1 MRLPWSLRRPLA
13 RRDAR
18 VSLSPA
24 GRIRLQRRH
33 LVLASL
39 VLAASLWVTMSVRS
53 PNIPGLRVGYPSP
66 ASIQSPRTLSFTSDL
81 LTNQERARAESTAD
95 TIVYQ
100 SDPNVLTQQRIQLD
114 ALVQTISQIRAD
126 PSLAPDARRDK
137 LTSLPNSTVVISP
150 ALASDL
156 AKLSDVQWL
165 DVRQA
170 SLRLYDRAMEQYNYD
185 LNDQAVGELRARLLP
200 YWSAQSL
207 RGEQRQ
213 IALLFSSSFLKA
225 NRVLDEDAT
234 ARRKQAARDAVKPIN
249 VTILE
254 GESIVRQ
261 GDPITPEVEEKL
273 AAVGIWQT
281 ETDWLRVVGQGILAL
296 LFAGT
301 FGLYLGLTQPAIWME
316 DRPLLLVCGL
326 FSVTVLAGRFAL
338 PLISDW
344 PYAFPLGMTALL
356 LTALFGRGV
365 ALVAAG
371 LISLLITYLGEGQ
384 FNVNAA
390 LLLGSTAGVFVID
403 RPERSLAFLFAG
415 VAIALVTALTQ
426 LALTLPAFSE
436 HMLVELGPLL
446 LFSGMNGALSAIL
459 ALGLYNLCGHLAGI
473 ATPFQLMELAHPAQP
488 LLRKLMR
495 EAPGTYYHSIAVG
508 NLAESAAEAIGA
520 DALLL
525 RVAAYYHDIG
535 KSIRPYF
542 FTDNQSDREN
552 VHNDLD
558 PQTSAEIIAEH
569 VREGVNMA
577 RAAGL
582 PRQLVDFIPT
592 HHGTSVIRHFYQ
604 QALQREDTVDIAAF
618 SYPGPKPQTRE
629 QAILMLADTVEA
641 TVRSKAQHGKLL
653 SARQPVGANGSGMQT
668 LDEMVSSIIDERVRS
683 GQLDESQLTLQ
694 DLARIRQAF
703 INTLQGIYHPRV
715 EYAPQIVKG

>member
-1 MRLPWSLRRPLA
+1 MRAP
-13 RRDAR
+13 
-18 VSLSPA
+18 LSPA
-24 GRIRLQRRH
+24 ERVRSQRRH
-33 LVLASL
+33 LLLVTL
-39 VLAASLWVTMSVRS
+39 VLAAALWVLLAVR
-53 PNIPGLRVGYPSP
+53 PPTIPGLRLGFPSP
-66 ASIQSPRTLSFTSDL
+66 ASIQSPRPVSYVSDL
-81 LTNQERARAESTAD
+81 LTEQERARAESAAE

-100 SDPNVLTQQRIQLD
+100 SDPAVPTQQRIQLD
-114 ALVQTISQIRAD
+114 GLLQTISQIRTD
-126 PSLAPDARRDK
+126 PSLASDARLEK
-137 LTSLPNSTVVISP
+137 ITTLPNSTIVISRE
-150 ALASDL
+150 LATQL
-156 AKLSDVQWL
+156 ATLSDAQWQDTRRTAL
-165 DVRQA
+165 
-170 SLRLYDRAMEQYNYD
+170 LLYDRSMERYSYELSD
-185 LNDQAVGELRARLLP
+185 SAVGELRERSLP
-200 YWSAQSL
+200 YWSAQEL
-207 RGEQRQ
+207 RGVEREL
-213 IALLFSSSFLKA
+213 ALHFSSAFLKA
-225 NRVLDEDAT
+225 NRVLDEEAT
-234 ARRKQAARDAVKPIN
+234 AQRKQAARAAVRP
-249 VTILE
+249 VTVTLLE
-254 GESIVRQ
+254 GQSIVRQ
-261 GDPITPEVEEKL
+261 GDPITPEVEERL
-273 AAVGIWQT
+273 AAIGMLQT
-281 ETDWLRVVGQGILAL
+281 ETDWLRVLSGGLLAL

-301 FGLYLGLTQPAIWME
+301 FGVYLALAQRAIWME

-326 FSVTVLAGRFAL
+326 FGLTVLAARLVL
-338 PLISDW
+338 PLIDDW

-356 LTALFGRGV
+356 LAALFGRGV

-371 LISLLITYLGEGQ
+371 LISLLIAYLSQGQ
-384 FNVNAA
+384 FSVNAA
-390 LLLGSTAGVFVID
+390 LLLGSTAGVFVIG
-403 RPERSLAFLFAG
+403 RPERSLTFLFAG
-415 VAIALVTALTQ
+415 VAIALTTALTQ
-426 LALTLPAFSE
+426 TALVLP
-436 HMLVELGPLL
+436 ELNAARVTDLGELL
-446 LFSGMNGALSAIL
+446 LFCGMNGALSAIL
-459 ALGLYNLCGHLAGI
+459 ALGLYNLAGHLAGI

-520 DALLL
+520 DSLLL

-582 PRQLVDFIPT
+582 PQQLIEFIPT

-629 QAILMLADTVEA
+629 QAILMLSDTVEA

-653 SARQPVGANGSGMQT
+653 SARQAGGGNGNGMQT
-668 LDEMVSSIIDERVRS
+668 LEELVTSIIDERVRS

-694 DLARIRQAF
+694 DLARIRAAF

-715 EYAPQIVKG
+715 EYAPQIVKSDRFSG

>member
-1 MRLPWSLRRPLA
+1 MRRQPG
-13 RRDAR
+13 RRDVRAP
-18 VSLSPA
+18 LSPA
-24 GRIRLQRRH
+24 ERVRSQRRH
-33 LVLASL
+33 LLLVTL
-39 VLAASLWVTMSVRS
+39 VLAAALWVLLAVR
-53 PNIPGLRVGYPSP
+53 PPTIPGLRLGFPSP
-66 ASIQSPRTLSFTSDL
+66 ASIQSPRPVSYVSDL
-81 LTNQERARAESTAD
+81 LTEQERARAESAAE

-100 SDPNVLTQQRIQLD
+100 SDPAVPTQQRIQLD
-114 ALVQTISQIRAD
+114 GLLQTISQIRTD
-126 PSLAPDARRDK
+126 PSLASDARLEK
-137 LTSLPNSTVVISP
+137 ITTLPNSTIVISRE
-150 ALASDL
+150 LATQL
-156 AKLSDVQWL
+156 ATLSDAQWQDTRRTAL
-165 DVRQA
+165 
-170 SLRLYDRAMEQYNYD
+170 LLYDRSMERYSYELSD
-185 LNDQAVGELRARLLP
+185 SAVGELRERSLP
-200 YWSAQSL
+200 YWSAQEL
-207 RGEQRQ
+207 RGVEREL
-213 IALLFSSSFLKA
+213 ALHFSSAFLKA
-225 NRVLDEDAT
+225 NRVLDEEAT
-234 ARRKQAARDAVKPIN
+234 AQRKQAARAAVRP
-249 VTILE
+249 VTVTLLE
-254 GESIVRQ
+254 GQSIVRQ
-261 GDPITPEVEEKL
+261 GDPITPEVEERL
-273 AAVGIWQT
+273 AAIGMLQT
-281 ETDWLRVVGQGILAL
+281 ETDWLRVLSGGLLAL

-301 FGLYLGLTQPAIWME
+301 FGVYLALAQRAIWME

-326 FSVTVLAGRFAL
+326 FGLTVLAARLVL
-338 PLISDW
+338 PLIDDW

-356 LTALFGRGV
+356 LAALFGRGV

-371 LISLLITYLGEGQ
+371 LISLLIAYLSQGQ
-384 FNVNAA
+384 FSVNAA
-390 LLLGSTAGVFVID
+390 LLLGSTAGVFVIG
-403 RPERSLAFLFAG
+403 RPERSLTFLFAG
-415 VAIALVTALTQ
+415 VAIALTTALTQ
-426 LALTLPAFSE
+426 TALVLP
-436 HMLVELGPLL
+436 ELNAARVTDLGELL
-446 LFSGMNGALSAIL
+446 LFCGMNGALSAIL
-459 ALGLYNLCGHLAGI
+459 ALGLYNLAGHLAGI

-520 DALLL
+520 DSLLL

-582 PRQLVDFIPT
+582 PQQLIEFIPT

-629 QAILMLADTVEA
+629 QAILMLSDTVEA

-653 SARQPVGANGSGMQT
+653 SARQAGGGNGNGMQT
-668 LDEMVSSIIDERVRS
+668 LEELVTSIIDERVRS

-694 DLARIRQAF
+694 DLARIRAAF

-715 EYAPQIVKG
+715 EYAPQIVKSDRFSG